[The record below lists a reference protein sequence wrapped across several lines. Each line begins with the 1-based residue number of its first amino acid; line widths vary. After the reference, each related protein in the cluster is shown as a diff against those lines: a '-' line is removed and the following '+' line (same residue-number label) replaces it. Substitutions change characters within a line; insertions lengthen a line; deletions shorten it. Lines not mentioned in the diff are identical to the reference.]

1 MQVLEVP
8 EEDIRQRAYYKE
20 EEVRN
25 KIPIPEPSELL
36 TSPTN
41 PQYLASI
48 RIEDYQ
54 LKESNEK
61 DHWAAKRLRCIN
73 LLG

>member
-36 TSPTN
+36 TSP
-41 PQYLASI
+41 P
-48 RIEDYQ
+48 
-54 LKESNEK
+54 
-61 DHWAAKRLRCIN
+61 
-73 LLG
+73 